1 MLNIFMRRQK
11 SADQIY
17 EAIQELISGRKPRRV
32 VTPSGR
38 QIRGYFPSLKTE
50 SRKIRFESGLELSVL
65 QILEV
70 AKTVRNVKTHP
81 YKLRFDHGDDKPT
94 YYTPDFEALTANG
107 LVLIEAKGVPYLQD
121 AKAITRHQAIARGL
135 KRSGIPFA
143 TVLSSDLAEW
153 PYTKVVTDLLKER
166 PWPRY
171 GTRTLVGDSLP
182 GLDLEHCTQDF
193 ARRWAAAAKE
203 CDALLAR
210 LMKRGPDET
219 IAAAR

>member
-1 MLNIFMRRQK
+1 MLNIFMSRQK

-17 EAIQELISGRKPRRV
+17 EAIQELISDRKPRRV

-38 QIRGYFPSLKTE
+38 RIRGYFPSLKAE
-50 SRKIRFESGLELSVL
+50 SRKVRFESGLELSVL
-65 QILEV
+65 EILEV

-81 YKLRFDHGDDKPT
+81 YKLRFDHGDDKRT
-94 YYTPDFEALTANG
+94 YYTPDFEVLTANG
-107 LVLIEAKGVPYLQD
+107 LVLIEAKGVPYLRD
-121 AKAITRHQAIARGL
+121 PKDVTRHQQIARGL

-153 PYTKVVTDLLKER
+153 PHTKVVTELLKER

-171 GTRTLVGDSLP
+171 GTRALVDGSLP
-182 GLDLEHCTQDF
+182 GLDLEHCTEDF

>member
-1 MLNIFMRRQK
+1 
-11 SADQIY
+11 
-17 EAIQELISGRKPRRV
+17 IQELISGRKPRRV

-135 KRSGIPFA
+135 KR
-143 TVLSSDLAEW
+143 
-153 PYTKVVTDLLKER
+153 
-166 PWPRY
+166 
-171 GTRTLVGDSLP
+171 
-182 GLDLEHCTQDF
+182 
-193 ARRWAAAAKE
+193 
-203 CDALLAR
+203 
-210 LMKRGPDET
+210 
-219 IAAAR
+219 